1 MQLASL
7 SLYLV
12 YQMIFK
18 KVGNMVELKGKPDH
32 NITKHGISD
41 WLMRWKQQAEQAAD
55 ALITQQKN
63 LLAAWQ
69 AGDAPQWIHL
79 VDPAELQKQIDAL
92 KSVSVQDLPLY
103 GVPFAVK
110 DNIDV
115 AGMPTTAAC
124 PEFAFTP
131 ETDAFVVA
139 QLKAAGAIC
148 IGKTNLDQFAT
159 GLNGTRSPY
168 GIPHSVFN
176 DAYISGGS
184 SSGSAVSVARGEVAF
199 ALGTD
204 TAGSGRV
211 PAGCNDLVGLKPTK
225 GLISTSGVLPACRT
239 LDCVSIFANSIA
251 DAEAVL
257 AVAGTYDAADP
268 YARRATPSIKP
279 LSSQGLKL
287 ATFSGLQ
294 WFGDSEQK
302 AAWERYVSMLA
313 ERGITLTEIDPAPFF
328 ALAPLLYNGPWVAE
342 RLAAIFDFAKAQPE
356 AINPVV
362 REIIFSGEKFTA
374 VDTFNAEYE
383 RAALTRQIQDAI
395 APFDALIV
403 PTAPTYPTIEA
414 MLAEPIKRNSEL
426 GTYTN
431 FVNLADLSA
440 LAVPAGWRSDELPFG
455 ITLIAEAWADAK
467 LASIARVLGQDDSEE
482 MTTRRD
488 EIAIAVVGAHLTGMP
503 LNHQLTSRGGRLLE
517 QTTTAATYRLYALA
531 NTTPPKPG
539 LVFDKDGAAIIVEVW
554 ALPRTA
560 LADFLEEI
568 PAPLGLGTLTLADGR
583 QVTGFIC
590 EPRALQDAEDVTGFG
605 GWRAYIAS
613 RQSPPLAPQP
623 KGITHA

>member
-1 MQLASL
+1 
-7 SLYLV
+7 
-12 YQMIFK
+12 
-18 KVGNMVELKGKPDH
+18 MVERKGTPDQ
-32 NITKHGISD
+32 NVTKLGIGD
-41 WLMRWKQQAEQAAD
+41 WLTRWMQRPEQTSSD
-55 ALITQQKN
+55 LIAQQKK
-63 LLAAWQ
+63 LIAASNE
-69 AGDAPQWIHL
+69 GEAPQWIHL
-79 VDPAELQKQIDAL
+79 ADPDDLQKQIEAL
-92 KSVSVQDLPLY
+92 KSASPKDLPLY
-103 GVPFAVK
+103 GVPFAAK

-124 PEFAFTP
+124 PEFAFMPTA
-131 ETDAFVVA
+131 DAFVVA

-159 GLNGTRSPY
+159 GLNGTRTPY

-184 SSGSAVSVARGEVAF
+184 SSGSAVSVALGEVAF
-199 ALGTD
+199 SLGTD

-225 GLISTSGVLPACRT
+225 GLISTRGVLPACRS

-251 DAEAVL
+251 DAQAVL

-268 YARRATPSIKP
+268 YARRAVPEAKP

-287 ATFSGLQ
+287 ATFCGLQ
-294 WFGDSEQK
+294 WFGDTEQQ
-302 AAWERYVSMLA
+302 AAWQHYISALT

-342 RLAAIFDFAKAQPE
+342 RLAAIFDFAKTQPD

-362 REIIFSGEKFTA
+362 REIILSGEKFTA
-374 VDTFNAEYE
+374 VDTFKAEYE

-440 LAVPAGWRSDELPFG
+440 LAIPAGWRTDELPFG
-455 ITLIAEAWADAK
+455 VTLIAEAWADAK
-467 LASIARVLGQDDSEE
+467 LGSIARILNQDNPAS
-482 MTTRRD
+482 TALRRN
-488 EIAIAVVGAHLTGMP
+488 EIAVAVVGAHLTGMP
-503 LNHQLTSRGGRLLE
+503 LNHQLTSRNGRLLE
-517 QTTTAATYRLYALA
+517 QTTTAASYRLYALA

-539 LVFDKDGAAIIVEVW
+539 LVFDTNGSEIIVEVW
-554 ALPRTA
+554 ALPRPA

-568 PAPLGLGTLTLADGR
+568 PAPLGLGTLTLSDGR

-590 EPRALQDAEDVTGFG
+590 EPRAVQGATDVTGFG
-605 GWRAYIAS
+605 GWRAYIVS
-613 RQSPPLAPQP
+613 RQVPPLAPQP

>member
-1 MQLASL
+1 
-7 SLYLV
+7 
-12 YQMIFK
+12 
-18 KVGNMVELKGKPDH
+18 MVEGIGKADH
-32 NITKHGISD
+32 KITRHSIGD
-41 WLMRWKQQAEQAAD
+41 WLMRWKQQAEQAQAD
-55 ALITQQKN
+55 LITQQKN
-63 LLAAWQ
+63 LFAAWQ
-69 AGDAPQWIHL
+69 AGDAPQWIYL
-79 VDPAELQKQIDAL
+79 TDPDDLQKQIKAL
-92 KSVSVQDLPLY
+92 KSASPKDLPLY
-103 GVPFAVK
+103 GVPFAAK

-115 AGMPTTAAC
+115 AGMPTTAGC

-139 QLKAAGAIC
+139 QLRAAGAIC

-159 GLNGTRSPY
+159 GLNGTRTPY

-176 DAYISGGS
+176 EAYISGGS
-184 SSGSAVSVARGEVAF
+184 SAGSAVSVALGEVAF

-225 GLISTSGVLPACRT
+225 GLISTRGVVPACRT

-257 AVAGTYDAADP
+257 AVAGTYDANDP
-268 YARRATPSIKP
+268 YARRTVPSTKP
-279 LSSQGLKL
+279 LSSPGLKL

-302 AAWERYVSMLA
+302 AAWERYVSVLA

-342 RLAAIFDFAKAQPE
+342 RLAAIFDFAKAQPD
-356 AINPVV
+356 AIHPVV

-374 VDTFNAEYE
+374 VDTFNAEYQ

-440 LAVPAGWRSDELPFG
+440 LAIPAGWRSDGLPFG
-455 ITLIAEAWADAK
+455 VTLIAEAWADAK
-467 LASIARVLGQDDSEE
+467 LASIARVLNQDDSAA

-488 EIAIAVVGAHLTGMP
+488 EIALAVVGAHLTGMP

-539 LVFDKDGAAIIVEVW
+539 LVFDQDGAKIIVEVW

-560 LADFLEEI
+560 LADFIQEI
-568 PAPLGLGTLTLADGR
+568 PPPLGLGTLTLADGR
-583 QVTGFIC
+583 LVTGFIC
-590 EPRALQDAEDVTGFG
+590 EPRALHDAQDVTEFG

-613 RQSPPLAPQP
+613 RQSTPLAPQP

>member
-1 MQLASL
+1 
-7 SLYLV
+7 
-12 YQMIFK
+12 
-18 KVGNMVELKGKPDH
+18 MVKRKGKPDH
-32 NITKHGISD
+32 TPTRHGIGE
-41 WLMRWKQQAEQAAD
+41 WLTRWEQQAEQAAND
-55 ALITQQKN
+55 LIAQQKN

-69 AGDAPQWIHL
+69 TGDAPQWIHL
-79 VDPAELQKQIDAL
+79 ADPAELQKQIDAL
-92 KSVSVQDLPLY
+92 RSASVQDLPLY

-124 PEFAFTP
+124 PEFAFIP
-131 ETDAFVVA
+131 KADAFVVA

-184 SSGSAVSVARGEVAF
+184 SSGSAVCVARGEVAF

-225 GLISTSGVLPACRT
+225 GLISTSGVLPACRS
-239 LDCVSIFANSIA
+239 LDCVSIFANSVA
-251 DAEAVL
+251 DAETVL
-257 AVAGTYDAADP
+257 AVAGTYDANDP
-268 YARRATPSIKP
+268 YARRAAPSTKP
-279 LSSQGLKL
+279 LSSEGLKL

-294 WFGDSEQK
+294 WFGDAEQK
-302 AAWERYVSMLA
+302 AAWEHNVSTLA
-313 ERGITLTEIDPAPFF
+313 ERGIRLTEIDPAPFF

-342 RLAAIFDFAKAQPE
+342 RLAAIYDFAKSQPE

-362 REIIFSGEKFTA
+362 REIIFSAEKFTA
-374 VDTFNAEYE
+374 VDTFRAEYE

-403 PTAPTYPTIEA
+403 PTAPTFPTIEA

-440 LAVPAGWRSDELPFG
+440 LAVPAGWRSDALPFG
-455 ITLIAEAWADAK
+455 ITLIGEAWAEAR
-467 LASIARVLGQDDSEE
+467 LASIARVLNQDNPESV
-482 MTTRRD
+482 TTSSD
-488 EIAIAVVGAHLTGMP
+488 EIALAVVGAHLTGMP
-503 LNHQLTSRGGRLLE
+503 LNHQLTSRCGRLLE
-517 QTTTAATYRLYALA
+517 QTTTAAAYRLYALA
-531 NTTPPKPG
+531 NTAPPKPG
-539 LVFDKDGAAIIVEVW
+539 LVFDKDGAEISVEVW
-554 ALPRTA
+554 ALPRSA

-590 EPRALQDAEDVTGFG
+590 EPRALQGAQDITEFG

-613 RQSPPLAPQP
+613 RQPLPLAPQP

>member
-1 MQLASL
+1 
-7 SLYLV
+7 
-12 YQMIFK
+12 
-18 KVGNMVELKGKPDH
+18 MVERAGKSDH
-32 NITKHGISD
+32 NVTKLGIGD
-41 WLMRWKQQAEQAAD
+41 WLTRWQQQPEQAASD
-55 ALITQQKN
+55 LIAQQQK
-63 LLAAWQ
+63 LIAASK
-69 AGDAPQWIHL
+69 AGEAPQWIHL
-79 VDPAELQKQIDAL
+79 ADPADIQKQIDAL
-92 KSVSVQDLPLY
+92 KSASIKDLPLY
-103 GVPFAVK
+103 GVPFAAK

-124 PEFAFTP
+124 PEFEFMP
-131 ETDAFVVA
+131 ESDSFVVA

-159 GLNGTRSPY
+159 GLNGTRTPY

-184 SSGSAVSVARGEVAF
+184 SSGSAVSVALGEVAF
-199 ALGTD
+199 SLGTD

-225 GLISTSGVLPACRT
+225 GLISTSGVLPACRS

-257 AVAGTYDAADP
+257 AVAGAYDATDP
-268 YARRATPSIKP
+268 YARRAAPLTKP

-294 WFGDSEQK
+294 WFGDTAQQ
-302 AAWERYVSMLA
+302 AAWQSYISALA

-342 RLAAIFDFAKAQPE
+342 RLAAIFDFAKTQPD

-362 REIIFSGEKFTA
+362 REIIFSGEKFSA
-374 VDTFNAEYE
+374 VDTFKAEYE
-383 RAALTRQIQDAI
+383 RAALTRQIQSAI

-440 LAVPAGWRSDELPFG
+440 LAIPAGWRTDDLPFG
-455 ITLIAEAWADAK
+455 VTLIAEAWADAK
-467 LASIARVLGQDDSEE
+467 LGAIARLLNQDESDS
-482 MTTRRD
+482 TTPRSD
-488 EIAIAVVGAHLTGMP
+488 EIAVAVVGAHLTGMP
-503 LNHQLTSRGGRLLE
+503 LNHQLTSRNGRLLE
-517 QTTTAATYRLYALA
+517 QTTTASTYRLYALA

-539 LVFDKDGAAIIVEVW
+539 LVFDTNGAEIIVEVW
-554 ALPRTA
+554 ALPRPA

-590 EPRALQDAEDVTGFG
+590 EPRAVQDAIDVTDFG

-613 RQSPPLAPQP
+613 RQLPPLAPQP